1 MVVDGAFVD
10 ATSIADPSTGG
21 AAGGMASTDRDLLRF
36 VRALADGTLLTP
48 ASLAA
53 MRSFVPGEDYSQF
66 GIDHGYGLGW
76 ERYALDTITVEGHMG
91 TGEAQ
96 SAFIGYDVE
105 RGTAVAVMTN
115 TAVAG
120 PQAIMGVEALLAAG
134 PGSPLNR
141 LVVRRQEDLRIMLAT
156 DDRRGGLRYRR
167 SVHWRERLTARLRS
181 FDPAVVD
188 VVVAA
193 VFTVGA
199 IASVLGQDIH
209 DASGALRNGYR
220 EPGPL
225 IIVTALVTCAPIA
238 VRRRWP
244 LAALVVSCLGIITHF
259 LADFPEGSL
268 PLAAL
273 LLTYTVGAWCPLRR
287 AVAGLGVVAA
297 TLVVLWVSDSPGL
310 DTVGTIGVV
319 AQYAAAWALGVA
331 MRNRRVAAD
340 ALVRQADE
348 RAEAERQAAA
358 RVVAEERLRI
368 AQELHDIVGHSMSVI
383 AVQAG
388 VGVHVLDA
396 HPEQARTVLETIS
409 ATSRG
414 TLTEMRRL
422 LGVLR
427 DDDGERSNAP
437 APGLGDVP
445 ALVADVRAAGVP
457 VTLHVDGTRRRDPG
471 RRRALRLPR
480 RPGSADE
487 RDQARRRA
495 DAAST

>member
-1 MVVDGAFVD
+1 
-10 ATSIADPSTGG
+10 
-21 AAGGMASTDRDLLRF
+21 
-36 VRALADGTLLTP
+36 
-48 ASLAA
+48 
-53 MRSFVPGEDYSQF
+53 
-66 GIDHGYGLGW
+66 
-76 ERYALDTITVEGHMG
+76 
-91 TGEAQ
+91 
-96 SAFIGYDVE
+96 
-105 RGTAVAVMTN
+105 
-115 TAVAG
+115 
-120 PQAIMGVEALLAAG
+120 
-134 PGSPLNR
+134 
-141 LVVRRQEDLRIMLAT
+141 MLAT

-167 SVHWRERLTARLRS
+167 SVHWRDRLTARLRS

-188 VVVAA
+188 GVVAA
-193 VFTVGA
+193 LFTVGA
-199 IASVLGQDIH
+199 IATVLGQDIH

-297 TLVVLWVSDSPGL
+297 TLAVLWVSDSPGL

-319 AQYAAAWALGVA
+319 AQFAAAWALGVA

-340 ALVRQADE
+340 ALVRQAEE
-348 RAEAERQAAA
+348 RAEAEHQAAA

-414 TLTEMRRL
+414 TLD
-422 LGVLR
+422 R
-427 DDDGERSNAP
+427 DAP
-437 APGLGDVP
+437 A
-445 ALVADVRAAGVP
+445 ARRAA
-457 VTLHVDGTRRRDPG
+457 
-471 RRRALRLPR
+471 
-480 RPGSADE
+480 
-487 RDQARRRA
+487 
-495 DAAST
+495 

>member
-1 MVVDGAFVD
+1 
-10 ATSIADPSTGG
+10 
-21 AAGGMASTDRDLLRF
+21 
-36 VRALADGTLLTP
+36 
-48 ASLAA
+48 
-53 MRSFVPGEDYSQF
+53 
-66 GIDHGYGLGW
+66 
-76 ERYALDTITVEGHMG
+76 
-91 TGEAQ
+91 
-96 SAFIGYDVE
+96 
-105 RGTAVAVMTN
+105 
-115 TAVAG
+115 
-120 PQAIMGVEALLAAG
+120 
-134 PGSPLNR
+134 LNR

-156 DDRRGGLRYRR
+156 DDRREGLRYRR
-167 SVHWRERLTARLRS
+167 NVHWRHRLTARLRS

-188 VVVAA
+188 GVLAA

-199 IASVLGQDIH
+199 IATVLAQDIH
-209 DASGALRNGYR
+209 DTSGALRNGYR

-225 IIVTALVTCAPIA
+225 IILTALVTCAPIA

-244 LAALVVSCLGIITHF
+244 LGALVVSCLGIIAHF
-259 LADFPEGSL
+259 LADWPEGSL

-273 LLTYTVGAWCPLRR
+273 LLTYTVGAWCSLRR

-319 AQYAAAWALGVA
+319 AQSAAAWALGVA

-422 LGVLR
+422 LGMLR
-427 DDDGERSNAP
+427 DDDGDRSNAP

-457 VTLHVDGTRRRDPG
+457 VTLLVD
-471 RRRALRLPR
+471 
-480 RPGSADE
+480 GSADSIPVGVELSAYRVVQEALTNVIKHAGAPTRVDVTVCHLPSAVRVEVVDDGRGPTAPGGTGHGLLGMRE
-487 RDQARRRA
+487 RVELWGGELSVGPGLGGGFRV
-495 DAAST
+495 AALLPYGEQR